1 MLQQTKGIVLRA
13 IKYGETSLVCT
24 IFTATFGVQT
34 YLVQGV
40 RVSAPKRPSR
50 AGLLQP
56 ASLLDLVVYYKPGKG
71 LNRIREFSPFHLYRH
86 VPESVLKNSIAL
98 FSAELLL
105 RLLPEDAAIPELFD
119 FSLGYFTALDQLPEH
134 AVANFP
140 VYFTLQCSA
149 ILGYQPGGNYSGYTP
164 YLSLTE
170 GRFVEEPPATYSGI
184 SQEDTAA
191 LAALMDV
198 QQLSD
203 LEEVEMNGDT
213 RQRLLDWYLSYL
225 QRHTDHMKPV
235 KSLAVLGTVLRG

>member
-13 IKYGETSLVCT
+13 IKYGETSLVCSV
-24 IFTATFGVQT
+24 FTAHFGLQT
-34 YLVQGV
+34 YLVQGI
-40 RVSAPKRPSR
+40 RSGTAKRPSR

-56 ASLLDLVVYYKPGKG
+56 ASLLDMVVYYKPGQN
-71 LNRIREFSPFHLYRH
+71 LSRIREFSPIRLYRH
-86 VPESVLKNSIAL
+86 VPESILKNSIAL
-98 FSAELLL
+98 FSVELLF

-119 FSLGYFTALDQLPEH
+119 FALHYFSMLDDFPDH

-149 ILGYQPGGNYSGYTP
+149 ILGYQPAGSYNGYTP
-164 YLSLTE
+164 YLSLTD
-170 GRFVEEPPATYSGI
+170 GRFVAEPPASYSGI

-198 QQLSD
+198 KRLED

-235 KSLAVLGTVLRG
+235 KSLAVLGAVLRG